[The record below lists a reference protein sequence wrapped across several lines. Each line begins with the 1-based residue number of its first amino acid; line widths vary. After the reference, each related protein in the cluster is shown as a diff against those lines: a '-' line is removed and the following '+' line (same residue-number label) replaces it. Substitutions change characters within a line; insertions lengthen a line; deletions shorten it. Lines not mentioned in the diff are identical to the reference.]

1 MMAAKGNILVVDD
14 EPNARKVLSAIL
26 SDAGYRVIESMDAEK
41 AMKRISRGDVD
52 LVITDVKMPGMNGM
66 QLFDNITKYHSDIPV
81 IFLTAYGTV
90 ESAVTAMTEG
100 ASYYFIKPPD
110 YIKLKHTIKK
120 ALDQR
125 HSQRELMFQKKT
137 PQGEN
142 RSVQMIGSTPQMK
155 KIFTTI
161 ETVRDS
167 ASSVLLCGETGTG
180 KELVARLLHCTS
192 RRKEKPF
199 VAVNCAAI
207 PRDLI
212 ESELFGFE
220 KGAFTGA
227 LSSRTGKIE
236 EASEGTLFLD
246 EIGDL
251 ELPLQAKLLRVLQEN
266 EIERLGS
273 NRKIRVEFRLI
284 SSTNR
289 DIKKMIAEGAFR
301 EDLFY
306 RINVIQIHLPPL
318 KERADDIPQLV
329 TEFLG
334 EFCSRENKSL
344 TITDDVVKILQKYH
358 WPGNIRQLK
367 NTIERA
373 TILAKDRS
381 ITIKELPEDIASQKD
396 SSGTDTKKTLKDLEM
411 QVITRTLAECNG
423 NKSRAAK
430 MLGISRK
437 TFYKRLRDNSVK

>member
-26 SDAGYRVIESMDAEK
+26 SDAGYRVIESVDAEK
-41 AMKRISRGDVD
+41 ALKRISRGDVD

-110 YIKLKHTIKK
+110 YLKLKHTIEK

-125 HSQRELMFQKKT
+125 HSQRELKFQKKA
-137 PQGEN
+137 PHGEN

-155 KIFTTI
+155 KIFTTV

-167 ASSVLLCGETGTG
+167 ASSVFLCGETGTG

-192 RRKEKPF
+192 RRKDKPF

-289 DIKKMIAEGAFR
+289 DIKKMIAEGTFR

-344 TITDDVVKILQKYH
+344 TITDDVIMILRKYH

-381 ITIKELPEDIASQKD
+381 ITIKELPDDITSQKD

-430 MLGISRK
+430 VLGISRK

>member
-26 SDAGYRVIESMDAEK
+26 SDAGYQVIESVDAEK
-41 AMKRISRGDVD
+41 ALKRISRGDVD

-110 YIKLKHTIKK
+110 YLKLKHTIEK

-125 HSQRELMFQKKT
+125 HSQRELKFQKKT
-137 PQGEN
+137 PHGEN

-155 KIFTTI
+155 KIFTTV

-167 ASSVLLCGETGTG
+167 ASSVFLCGETGTG

-192 RRKEKPF
+192 RRKDKPF

-289 DIKKMIAEGAFR
+289 DIKKMIAEGTFR

-344 TITDDVVKILQKYH
+344 TITDDVIMILRKYH

-381 ITIKELPEDIASQKD
+381 ITIKELPDDIASQKD

-430 MLGISRK
+430 VLGISRK